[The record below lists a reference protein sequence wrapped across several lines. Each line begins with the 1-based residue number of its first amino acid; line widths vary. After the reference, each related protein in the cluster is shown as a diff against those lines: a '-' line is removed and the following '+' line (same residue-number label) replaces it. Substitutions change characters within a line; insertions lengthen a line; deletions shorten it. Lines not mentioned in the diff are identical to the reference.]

1 MDITTRAGWGWEV
14 LKGIIAI
21 GLAVLIFMNPA
32 DALVAIATYIG
43 ALAIIAG
50 IVLIIL
56 SLIRKTGFW
65 HFTFGQGIIYSLI
78 GLLIVTYPKVTI
90 GLLIFLMGL
99 LITILGIMLFSTYMR
114 LKEVMPARPLN
125 LIMAIISILVG
136 GLLLFNPFEGAVFA
150 TVIIAVYALIYGITR
165 LYVAWLMIT
174 GKGKKEVEIEE
185 REEMSD
191 EL

>member
-1 MDITTRAGWGWEV
+1 MDKTTRPGWGWEV
-14 LKGIIAI
+14 LKGIVAI

-50 IVLIIL
+50 IVLIVI
-56 SLIRKTGFW
+56 SLVRKTGFW
-65 HFTFGQGIIYSLI
+65 QFTFGQGIIYALV

-99 LITILGIMLFSTYMR
+99 LITILGIILLSTYMR

-165 LYVAWLMIT
+165 LYVAWLIVT
-174 GKGKKEVEIEE
+174 GKGKKEVETEE
-185 REEMSD
+185 REEMS
-191 EL
+191 EER

>member
-50 IVLIIL
+50 IILIIL
-56 SLIRKTGFW
+56 SLVRKTGFW
-65 HFTFGQGIIYSLI
+65 HFTFGQGIIYALI

-150 TVIIAVYALIYGITR
+150 TIIIAVYAFIYGITR
-165 LYVAWLMIT
+165 LYVAWLIVT
-174 GKGKKEVEIEE
+174 RKRGEEEEEI
-185 REEMSD
+185 RD
-191 EL
+191 EF

>member
-1 MDITTRAGWGWEV
+1 MIKTTRPGWGWEV
-14 LKGIIAI
+14 LKGIVAI

-50 IVLIIL
+50 IVLIVI
-56 SLIRKTGFW
+56 SLVRKTGFW
-65 HFTFGQGIIYSLI
+65 QFTFGQGIIYALI

-99 LITILGIMLFSTYMR
+99 LITILGIMLLSTYLR

-125 LIMAIISILVG
+125 LIIAIISILVG

-165 LYVAWLMIT
+165 LYVAWLIVT
-174 GKGKKEVEIEE
+174 GKRKKEEETEE

-191 EL
+191 ER

>member
-1 MDITTRAGWGWEV
+1 MIKTTRPGWGWEV
-14 LKGIIAI
+14 LKGIVAI

-50 IVLIIL
+50 IVLIVI
-56 SLIRKTGFW
+56 SLVRKTGFW
-65 HFTFGQGIIYSLI
+65 QFTFGQGIIYALI

-99 LITILGIMLFSTYMR
+99 LITILGIMLLSTYLR

-125 LIMAIISILVG
+125 LIIAIISILVG

-165 LYVAWLMIT
+165 LYVAWLIVT
-174 GKGKKEVEIEE
+174 RKSKIEE
-185 REEMSD
+185 EEEESEEMRT
-191 EL
+191 